1 MSACLLQKLK
11 LFHSRLVYRVDRC
24 HLPSSRALLD
34 LHGDLVTQTRSWRV
48 QVLVEQATAVESCM
62 VSALEDG
69 AVTDGHEDLVVIG

>member
-1 MSACLLQKLK
+1 MSVSLLQKLK
-11 LFHSRLVYRVDRC
+11 LFHSRLVYRVDRS